1 MQLIRA
7 VAAYYL
13 PPGGHRGNTIHVSSY
28 LVNDSPACRYGVKGV
43 PIGNRELT
51 KWAEDMGGEK
61 DKTEVLIRKGI

>member
-7 VAAYYL
+7 VTAYYHH
-13 PPGGHRGNTIHVSSY
+13 PGGHRGNAIHVSSY

-51 KWAEDMGGEK
+51 KWTEDMGEK
-61 DKTEVLIRKGI
+61 RQNGSPN